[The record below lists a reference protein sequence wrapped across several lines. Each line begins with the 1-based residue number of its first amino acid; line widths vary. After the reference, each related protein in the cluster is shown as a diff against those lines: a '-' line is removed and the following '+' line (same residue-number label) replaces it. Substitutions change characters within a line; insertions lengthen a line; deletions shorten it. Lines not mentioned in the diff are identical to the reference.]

1 MKGEIKTPGRMQ
13 ECVVSFLVRSH
24 ASLAGRNA
32 AQGTLLAT
40 GRRPPAGKSSTW
52 TAVVAVGLLLVLLLL
67 LLLLV
72 LVLGAKGEA
81 LGAIELG
88 VSTELAHLTLARAFV
103 LLVAHLHIVLWLAAH
118 AVLVEE
124 GRVATLE
131 DVDVGVV
138 QCRVT
143 VHVQLAVPLAKM

>member
-1 MKGEIKTPGRMQ
+1 MKGEKKTPGRMQ

-40 GRRPPAGKSSTW
+40 GRRPPTGKSSTW
-52 TAVVAVGLLLVLLLL
+52 TAVVAVGLLLVLL

-131 DVDVGVV
+131 DVDIGVV